1 MKIALAKGRLGQ
13 EALKKFQAVGIGTD
27 IDLSSRKLVFK
38 VQGYE
43 FLLLKPSDVMVY
55 VKNGIA
61 DIGVVGSDVM
71 VESDY
76 GVYELLD
83 MGFAK
88 CKFSVAAPKQKKDVM
103 SNRYLRVATKY
114 PNVTKKYFKDKSLEI
129 IPLKG
134 SVELAP
140 VAGLADCIVDIV
152 ETGKTLKANDL
163 EIIKDLEEVSARL
176 ICNQSSYWFYRQEIV
191 TIVEELINAKNLS

>member
-13 EALKKFQAVGIGTD
+13 EALKKFQAVGIGKD
-27 IDLSSRKLVFK
+27 IDLASRKLVFK

-71 VESDY
+71 VESEY

-163 EIIKDLEEVSARL
+163 EIIQDLEEVSARL
-176 ICNQSSYWFYRQEIV
+176 ICNQSSYWFYRKEIV
-191 TIVEELINAKNLS
+191 TIVEDLNNAKKLS